1 MVINIRPKMRPHI
14 VTSAVSSFS
23 RLSTTSATTP
33 KTSSLALKTLAAA
46 AAARTAACSQ
56 RSPFT
61 STASQCQ
68 PLKPQA
74 KTSSTPSARFST
86 TPKMS
91 APIKSESFLDL
102 IKNRRTYYALN
113 KELPISK
120 ERIQEIVKQAIF
132 EVPSSFNS
140 QSNRVVVLFGADHD
154 KLWDITSE
162 ILKTIVPAEAW
173 EHTAQRM
180 NGFKAGAG
188 TVLFFEDQEVVHKMQ
203 ADYSLYSDKF
213 PIWALQ
219 SDAMIQFAIWTAFT
233 AEGLG
238 ANLQHYNPLI
248 DAKVASEWGIPDHWQ
263 LNAQLVFGG
272 RAGEPGPKSQLPI
285 EERLKVFGA

>member
-1 MVINIRPKMRPHI
+1 MRPHI
-14 VTSAVSSFS
+14 VTSAVLSFS
-23 RLSTTSATTP
+23 RLSISTSTTSATTP
-33 KTSSLALKTLAAA
+33 KTSSLALKTLAA
-46 AAARTAACSQ
+46 TCSQ
-56 RSPFT
+56 RSLFT
-61 STASQCQ
+61 SSASQCQ
-68 PLKPQA
+68 PPKSQA
-74 KTSSTPSARFST
+74 KTTHTPSARFST
-86 TPKMS
+86 TPKMA
-91 APIKSESFLDL
+91 APTKSESFLDL

-113 KELPISK
+113 KELPTSK
-120 ERIQEIVKQAIF
+120 ERIQEIVKQTIL

-162 ILKTIVPAEAW
+162 ILKTIVPADAW

-188 TVLFFEDQEVVHKMQ
+188 TVLFFEDQEVVNKMQ
-203 ADYSLYSDKF
+203 TQFSLYSDKF

-248 DAKVASEWGIPDHWQ
+248 DAKVASEWGIPDNWQ

-272 RAGEPGPKSQLPI
+272 RAGEPGPKDQLPI
-285 EERLKVFGA
+285 EDRLKVFGA

>member
-1 MVINIRPKMRPHI
+1 MRPHI
-14 VTSAVSSFS
+14 VTSAVLSFS
-23 RLSTTSATTP
+23 RLTTTSATTTTTTTTTITP
-33 KTSSLALKTLAAA
+33 KASSLALKTLAA
-46 AAARTAACSQ
+46 TATCSQ
-56 RSPFT
+56 RSFFT
-61 STASQCQ
+61 SSASQCQ
-68 PLKPQA
+68 PLKSQA
-74 KTSSTPSARFST
+74 KTTHTPSARFST
-86 TPKMS
+86 TPKMA
-91 APIKSESFLDL
+91 APVKAESFLDL

-120 ERIQEIVKQAIF
+120 ERIQEIVKQSIF

-140 QSNRVVVLFGADHD
+140 QSNRVVVLFGADHE
-154 KLWDITSE
+154 KLWDITTE
-162 ILKTIVPAEAW
+162 ILKTIVPADAW

-188 TVLFFEDQEVVHKMQ
+188 TVLFFEDQEVVHSMQ
-203 ADYSLYSDKF
+203 TKFALYSDKF

-248 DAKVASEWGIPDHWQ
+248 DAKVASEWGIPDKWQ

-272 RAGEPGPKSQLPI
+272 RAGEPGPKDQLPI
-285 EERLKVFGA
+285 EDRLKVFGA